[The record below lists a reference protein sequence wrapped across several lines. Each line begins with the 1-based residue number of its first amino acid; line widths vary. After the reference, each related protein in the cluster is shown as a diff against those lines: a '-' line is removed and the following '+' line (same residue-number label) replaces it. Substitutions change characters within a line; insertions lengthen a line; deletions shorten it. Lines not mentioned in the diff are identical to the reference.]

1 MNTVPQIAL
10 EVQGGLVKLQFC
22 HNLPKSSQEVKMAK
36 RGSVETFSRKSR
48 KRLLEFANRI
58 DIAGSSRDKPI
69 VFITLTYGQWWANS
83 DYAKKHLRAFL
94 ERLRRC
100 SPDASGIWRV
110 EGQSRGAP
118 HFHLLLFNLKYI
130 PKEDISSWWAE
141 IVGTD
146 FLDYKNPISPR
157 APFTR
162 IEAIT
167 NPSKVMRYVSK
178 YVAKMPEKNLS
189 EPAAAS
195 DFERRGAAAGG
206 FNYVP
211 YLHEPC
217 PNPAF
222 SEWSGRHW
230 GIFNKDKIPFA
241 EAITIVLDMSSQE
254 VEKAFFSFRRS
265 MKTAFKNARFTRKYA
280 GMTLL
285 FRQNSRRW
293 HELFLYYVLDH
304 IRMKT

>member
-1 MNTVPQIAL
+1 
-10 EVQGGLVKLQFC
+10 
-22 HNLPKSSQEVKMAK
+22 MAH
-36 RGSVETFSRKSR
+36 RGSVQTFSRKSR
-48 KRLLEFANRI
+48 KRLLEFMNRV
-58 DIAGSSRDKPI
+58 DVPSTVLNKPV

-94 ERLRRC
+94 ERLRRFA
-100 SPDASGIWRV
+100 PAASGVWRV
-110 EGQSRGAP
+110 EGQKRGAP
-118 HFHLLLFNLKYI
+118 HFHVLLFNLPYI
-130 PKEDISSWWAE
+130 SKDEIKSWWAE
-141 IVGTD
+141 IVGIE
-146 FLDYKNPISPR
+146 FWDYKDPINPR
-157 APFTR
+157 EPFTR

-178 YVAKMPEKNLS
+178 YVAKMPEKNPPEPVS
-189 EPAAAS
+189 EASLRAQRTAA
-195 DFERRGAAAGG
+195 RG

-222 SEWSGRHW
+222 SAWSGRHW

-241 EAITIVLDMSSQE
+241 EAITIILDMGSQG
-254 VEKAFFSFRRS
+254 VEKTFFQFRRA
-265 MKTAFKNARFTRKYA
+265 MKSAWKNARFTRKNA

-285 FRQNSRRW
+285 FRKNSRRW
-293 HELFLYYVLDH
+293 HDLFLYYILDH